1 MLYAYSIYI
10 YMFFRV
16 YINIYIYTYRERES
30 KCVLCAWRPF
40 HLQTID
46 VLGPLSQNIAFEL
59 FPVSVLTTY
68 MGKKVIKLSSF

>member
-10 YMFFRV
+10 YVFSCV
-16 YINIYIYTYRERES
+16 YQYIYTYRERES